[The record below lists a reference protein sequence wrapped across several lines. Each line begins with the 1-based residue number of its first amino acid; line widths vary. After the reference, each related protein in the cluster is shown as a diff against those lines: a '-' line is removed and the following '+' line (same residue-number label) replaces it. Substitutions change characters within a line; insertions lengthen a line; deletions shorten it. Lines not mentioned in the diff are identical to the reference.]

1 LTIPHWILNPMYDR
15 CRYPRRLVCRCLI
28 EDDPMRNRIIA
39 AARSLQAQHYSLESR
54 VARFAFE

>member
-1 LTIPHWILNPMYDR
+1 MHDR
-15 CRYPRRLVCRCLI
+15 CRYPRRLACRCLI

-39 AARSLQAQHYSLESR
+39 AARSLQAQHYSLESL